1 MGKRRR
7 TKEQGR
13 KSGGV
18 EELAVARYETRD
30 TDREDPR
37 QRVSQVRDTLCVS
50 VRKRQ
55 IDRQTDRDRDRD
67 RVRVFFCLPVCM
79 WQAGEIGTYR
89 QR

>member
-1 MGKRRR
+1 VGKRRR

-55 IDRQTDRDRDRD
+55 TDRQTDRDRD
-67 RVRVFFCLPVCM
+67 RVRVFFCLSVSM
-79 WQAGEIGTYR
+79 WQAREIRTYR